1 MINIENNYK
10 KSEYLIAYA
19 VFIILGLNYFLLNLM
34 HVDRY
39 IVEINRYICLI
50 IIILNLIFKKFK
62 LNKFL
67 FLFLFLIL
75 FGFVSNGNSL
85 LMGFYFSIIFSLIF
99 FDLNSMS
106 LLKIQLKCLTLIFIF
121 WIFSLVS
128 GISTNE
134 LNLDNYAAELGDA
147 NQERLRYTLGFGN
160 PNEAASIVT
169 SFVLM
174 GFVASSNRM
183 LPFIFYLSTSII
195 VYFYTDSRAL
205 ILAVIF
211 FILFKHF
218 YNFNFKNSNLLKLF
232 TLAVILAPFLITLAS
247 SYIIN
252 KYPFF
257 DVLFS
262 YRLIRV
268 SNYFLEFSAFN
279 ILFGGASAPLVAI
292 DNSFALLMGLGGLS
306 LSLLVIFFTYRAS
319 LSSNNVN
326 GANLYAFILSFWCYS
341 FFESSMLRP
350 ELLAGLIFWHLLAA
364 GCSTKMAES

>member
-1 MINIENNYK
+1 MINIEKNYK

-19 VFIILGLNYFLLNLM
+19 IFIILGLNYFLLNLM

-39 IVEINRYICLI
+39 IVEINRYICLF
-50 IIILNLIFKKFK
+50 IIILNLIFKKFM

-67 FLFLFLIL
+67 FLFLFL
-75 FGFVSNGNSL
+75 FGFASNGNSL
-85 LMGFYFSIIFSLIF
+85 LMGFYFSVIISLVF
-99 FDLNSMS
+99 YNLSSMR
-106 LLKIQLKCLTLIFIF
+106 LLKIQLRCLNFIF
-121 WIFSLVS
+121 LIWVFLLISGILINEFSL
-128 GISTNE
+128 
-134 LNLDNYAAELGDA
+134 DYYAAQIGEIHL
-147 NQERLRYTLGFGN
+147 ERLRYSLGFGN

-183 LPFIFYLSTSII
+183 LPFIFYLATSII

-232 TLAVILAPFLITLAS
+232 TLAVLLAPFLITIAS
-247 SYIIN
+247 GLIIIE
-252 KYPFF
+252 YPLL

-262 YRLIRV
+262 YRLVRV
-268 SNYFLEFSAFN
+268 SNYFLEFSTFN
-279 ILFGGASAPLVAI
+279 ILFGGASIPLVAI
-292 DNSFALLMGLGGLS
+292 DNSFALLMGIGGIS
-306 LSLLVIFFTYRAS
+306 LSLLVIFFAYRAA
-319 LSSNNVN
+319 LSCNNGN
-326 GANLYAFILSFWCYS
+326 RANLYAFILSFWCYS

-350 ELLAGLIFWHLLAA
+350 ELLAGLIFWHLLAV
-364 GCSTKMAES
+364 GCSAKIAES